1 MAGPVH
7 DLSADHRPVAHY
19 RVCVELDD
27 QVGGARAQ
35 QLGRS
40 YWCGRDYNR
49 VQEEK
54 EEVLSQD
61 ACGQESR
68 FICFI
73 WLIKTKI
80 THNETFR
87 SD

>member
-7 DLSADHRPVAHY
+7 DLSADQRPIAHY
-19 RVCVELDD
+19 RVRVELDD

-40 YWCGRDYNR
+40 YRCGRDYNR
-49 VQEEK
+49 VQEDKEK
-54 EEVLSQD
+54 VLSQD

-68 FICFI
+68 FF
-73 WLIKTKI
+73 
-80 THNETFR
+80 
-87 SD
+87 SG